1 MKKKVKKT
9 KDTWGKL
16 RNGFMAINLMYFI
29 WIIGKGRFK
38 EFYMIWNIILCWI
51 PFELSLFLLK
61 DSSNKKGASKFLIV
75 SSAVLWILFL
85 PNCFYIIT
93 DFIHISGNSYMVAN
107 PNYKPYVSSKE
118 SMYFFSDNISIWYD
132 FFSISLGVF
141 IGLSLGVLSLYIIQR
156 LIEKKYNKTLSWI
169 SIVVISFISGY
180 AIYLG
185 RFLRWNSWD
194 LILKPMN
201 IINMIIHHLN
211 SKSLKF
217 AMLFGTLN
225 LVIYILVYMLIN
237 VSKYISSEN

>member
-1 MKKKVKKT
+1 MKKIKNT

-16 RNGFMAINLMYFI
+16 KNGFMVINIMYFI
-29 WIIGKGRFK
+29 WIIGKGRVK

-61 DSSNKKGASKFLIV
+61 DSSKKKGASKFLRV
-75 SSAVLWILFL
+75 SCIILWILFL

-118 SMYFFSDNISIWYD
+118 SRYFFSDNISIWYD
-132 FFSISLGVF
+132 FLSVSLGVF
-141 IGLSLGVLSLYIIQR
+141 IGLSLGILSLYIIQR
-156 LIEKKYNKTLSWI
+156 LIEKKYNKVFSWI
-169 SIVVISFISGY
+169 GVVVISFTSGY

-194 LILKPMN
+194 LILNPMN
-201 IINMIIHHLN
+201 IINILIYHLN
-211 SKSLKF
+211 YKSLKF
-217 AMLFGTLN
+217 AVLFGTLN
-225 LVIYILVYMLIN
+225 LVIYILVYIIIN
-237 VSKYISSEN
+237 VSKYISIEN